1 MNTYEVTL
9 TVTMVFKHKVE
20 GDNSHEAVNW
30 AIEKMGETK
39 PNKFE
44 SWEVS
49 NFHTELI
56 KKGIRYEEEKT

>member
-9 TVTMVFKHKVE
+9 TVVMTFKHKVE

-30 AIEKMGETK
+30 AIEKMRETR
-39 PNKFE
+39 PDKFE

-49 NFHTELI
+49 SSNTELVKRGI
-56 KKGIRYEEEKT
+56 KYE